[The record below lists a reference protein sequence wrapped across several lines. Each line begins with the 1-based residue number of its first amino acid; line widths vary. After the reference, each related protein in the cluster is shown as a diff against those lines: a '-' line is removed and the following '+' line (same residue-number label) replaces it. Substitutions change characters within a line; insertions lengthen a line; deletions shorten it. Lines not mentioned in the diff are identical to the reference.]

1 MEAVMK
7 FCDENRIDVEEVLPL
22 IGRTLKEKIRVDA
35 ENAGYMKTKSARLPV
50 WTWFIIWP
58 RGCIVLKLKHG
69 ETDFQNITPNTD
81 TDFGRGGVISLQVS
95 LLKFTVMKI
104 LLGQ

>member
-1 MEAVMK
+1 
-7 FCDENRIDVEEVLPL
+7 
-22 IGRTLKEKIRVDA
+22 
-35 ENAGYMKTKSARLPV
+35 
-50 WTWFIIWP
+50 
-58 RGCIVLKLKHG
+58 VLKLKHG
-69 ETDFQNITPNTD
+69 ETDFQNITPSTD